1 MKESDR
7 KLIIDIIEQA
17 VHKLGKVST
26 RKAVTHIIVY
36 RCGESWD
43 VQMTVDKLI
52 GCSNA
57 TAFRKKANEIIGSL
71 K

>member
-1 MKESDR
+1 MDSDR

-17 VHKLGKVST
+17 VHKLGKVSV
-26 RKAVTHIIVY
+26 RKARTHILVW

-52 GCSNA
+52 DCSTA
-57 TAFRKKANEIIGSL
+57 TAFRNKANEILEEL